1 MLSQFVTVVFVLCC
15 GVLWFW
21 SVGCCVCC
29 VVCCFFFLFYLVVWC
44 VGVGPV
50 FCGGVLLRVFC
61 FWCSSGW
68 LWWLCCSV
76 RFFAPGS
83 CVALLVVLG
92 GSWSSSAVLLL
103 VVFLLLLVVDLGCVA
118 PPLFHDLG
126 CSGPAPGLTQNAT
139 LVGWLCGVS
148 APCFMRLGGC
158 APSGWFVCVV
168 RRRLGPC
175 CFVRLL
181 FVFPL
186 GGRLFRLRLRMRFVL
201 LLRFRACLRLLSRT
215 VLLRLVLSAP
225 PVGGSP
231 L

>member
-44 VGVGPV
+44 VGVGPL
-50 FCGGVLLRVFC
+50 FCGGVLLWVFC

-118 PPLFHDLG
+118 PPLFIEK
-126 CSGPAPGLTQNAT
+126 TT
-139 LVGWLCGVS
+139 LS
-148 APCFMRLGGC
+148 GGC
-158 APSGWFVCVV
+158 V
-168 RRRLGPC
+168 
-175 CFVRLL
+175 
-181 FVFPL
+181 
-186 GGRLFRLRLRMRFVL
+186 
-201 LLRFRACLRLLSRT
+201 
-215 VLLRLVLSAP
+215 VLLRVLCVWVVVRH
-225 PVGGSP
+225 PVGSSASCVVD
-231 L
+231 